1 MPALAIPIGAPFEV
15 APDKVTEFLEFS
27 RKMNSREITESR
39 LKKMNAQVQF
49 ISKKTSFNTVQN
61 RRFPNLESVFLCLYF
76 LYIMI
81 CSKVAYPFASFS
93 VRTIVE
99 NIYYITLNCAA
110 CITC

>member
-49 ISKKTSFNTVQN
+49 ISKKKQA
-61 RRFPNLESVFLCLYF
+61 LIQYKIDAFL
-76 LYIMI
+76 IW
-81 CSKVAYPFASFS
+81 KASFF
-93 VRTIVE
+93 V
-99 NIYYITLNCAA
+99 YIFCTL
-110 CITC
+110 